1 MGTVSSAISTFN
13 LYLCNGSMGSTCGMH
28 FGAHVDVLGLRM
40 DDISPQLI
48 DDTLALYP
56 RLGFKVAF
64 TQAQAEVASRKPHN
78 AIETGL
84 ATLDVALCRASILP
98 TFVTC
103 SLVRL
108 SKADSF
114 RVKHH
119 LTKAAEAALSSPLQA
134 TYRRYRW

>member
-1 MGTVSSAISTFN
+1 MV
-13 LYLCNGSMGSTCGMH
+13 STCGMH

>member
-56 RLGFKVAF
+56 RLGFKDAF

-84 ATLDVALCRASILP
+84 ADVGRR
-98 TFVTC
+98 
-103 SLVRL
+103 LVPGL
-108 SKADSF
+108 NIPDVCDLLLGAPFES
-114 RVKHH
+114 
-119 LTKAAEAALSSPLQA
+119 
-134 TYRRYRW
+134 